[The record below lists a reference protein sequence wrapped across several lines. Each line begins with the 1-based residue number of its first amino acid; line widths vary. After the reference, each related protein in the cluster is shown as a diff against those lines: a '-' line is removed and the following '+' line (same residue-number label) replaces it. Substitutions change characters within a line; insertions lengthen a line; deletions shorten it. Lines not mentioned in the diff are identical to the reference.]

1 MKDYRL
7 FLIDLDGTIYRGKE
21 TIESGVRFVKRLD
34 EAGLDYLF
42 LTNNTTRTPQ
52 MVADK
57 LAGHGVKTDVS
68 KIYTPSM
75 ATASYI
81 LEKDA
86 KRPIGVYIIGQ
97 IGLWKE
103 ILDRPEFYYDEENP
117 DYVIVGMDT
126 DLTYHKLMVATRCIH
141 RGAVFIGTNS
151 DQNLPVG
158 KELRPG
164 NGSICAALEVASGQ
178 KPLFIGKPEAIIV
191 NRALDLAGFKAEEA
205 LIVGDNYPTDIM
217 AGINSGVDTLLT
229 LTGVTQKADLAGL
242 TPPTY
247 LVNDLD
253 EFSL

>member
-1 MKDYRL
+1 MKKYRL
-7 FLIDLDGTIYRGKE
+7 FLIDLDGTIYRGKD
-21 TIESGVRFVKRLD
+21 TIESGVRFVKRLE

-57 LAGHGVKTDVS
+57 LKGHGVETSVD

-81 LEKDA
+81 LEKEK
-86 KRPIGVYIIGQ
+86 KRPVGVYIIGQ

-103 ILDRPEFYYDEENP
+103 LLDRPEFYYDEEHP
-117 DYVIVGMDT
+117 DYVVVGMDT
-126 DLTYHKLMVATRCIH
+126 DLTYHKLMVATRCIQ

-158 KELRPG
+158 GELRPG
-164 NGSICAALEVASGQ
+164 NGAICAALTVASGKQ
-178 KPLFIGKPEAIIV
+178 PVFIGKPEAIIV
-191 NRALDLAGFKAEEA
+191 NRALDLAKAAASEA

-229 LTGVTQKADLAGL
+229 LTGVTRKEDLAGL